1 VTEPRYDGV
10 WRLLPELSFYEDGQP
25 PQEGR
30 YEINVEGKNVSF
42 SVRWRADD
50 KDQSISF
57 SGPLDG
63 QLHHSDAA
71 PNAKVSFTHVDENTL
86 ESAFSVDEVQM
97 AFARRQVSH
106 DGALLAVLQ
115 VNTKPDGSSVRI
127 TQVYRRV
134 GE

>member
-1 VTEPRYDGV
+1 MIEPRYDGV
-10 WRLLPELSFYEDGQP
+10 WSLLPELSFYEAGQP

-30 YEINVEGKNVSF
+30 YEISVEGTTVSF
-42 SVRWRADD
+42 TVRWRVGDR
-50 KDQSISF
+50 DQSISF

-63 QLHHSDAA
+63 QLQHSDVA
-71 PNAKVSFTHVDENTL
+71 PNGKLSFTHVDKNTL
-86 ESAFSVDEVQM
+86 ESAFFVDDVQM

-106 DGALLAVLQ
+106 DGTLLAVLQ
-115 VNTKPDGSSVRI
+115 VNNKPDGSSVRI